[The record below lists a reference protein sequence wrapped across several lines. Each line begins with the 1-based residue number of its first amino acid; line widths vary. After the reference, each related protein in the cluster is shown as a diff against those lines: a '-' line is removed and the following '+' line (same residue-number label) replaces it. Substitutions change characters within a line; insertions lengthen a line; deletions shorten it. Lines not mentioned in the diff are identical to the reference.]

1 VFALTRLRLSITVI
15 VAAAFAA
22 LIVLAAFSPPASA
35 NHSWGNYHW
44 GRTTTNPFALDLGN
58 NLNSTWKPFLDTA
71 SSQTSGAD
79 WSDSSVLDTKVV
91 SSGKDPRKCS
101 PTSGRVEVCNAKYGN
116 NGWLGLAQIW
126 TSGDL
131 IVQGTAKMNDSY
143 FSTAKYNK
151 AEWKNLVMCQEVGHT
166 FGLAHVNV
174 TYDTPNE
181 GTCMDYTNTPAG
193 PPSNQYPNQHDYDQL
208 NTIYSKADG
217 TNTVGSA
224 SAASKMP
231 SAANQ
236 GYLNSR
242 AEWGALKQ
250 RSPDGSVEVYERDF
264 GGGNKLHT
272 RVIRVVEKTPT
283 LEKTTGGNHDH

>member
-1 VFALTRLRLSITVI
+1 LVAL
-15 VAAAFAA
+15 F
-22 LIVLAAFSPPASA
+22 AFSSPASA
-35 NHSWGNYHW
+35 NHSWENYHW
-44 GRTTTNPFALDLGN
+44 GRTTNPFTLQLGN

-71 SSQTSGAD
+71 SGQTSSGAPFPGAD
-79 WSDSSVLDTKVV
+79 WTDSSKLDTKVV
-91 SSGKDPRKCS
+91 TSGKDPRKCS

-126 TSGDL
+126 TTSGGL

-143 FSTAKYNK
+143 FSTSNYNK
-151 AEWKNLVMCQEVGHT
+151 PEWKNMVMCQELGHT

-174 TYDTPNE
+174 TYNTPNE
-181 GTCMDYTNTPAG
+181 GTCMDYTNSPG
-193 PPSNQYPNQHDYDQL
+193 GSPSNQYPNQHDYTQL
-208 NTIYSKADG
+208 EAIYGNVDS
-217 TNTVGSA
+217 TNTVGST

-236 GYLNSR
+236 GYFNSR

-250 RSPDGSVEVYERDF
+250 RSDDGGVEIYERDF

-272 RVIRVVEKTPT
+272 RVIRVVDKTPT
-283 LEKTTGGNHDH
+283 L